1 MTRIKLHA
9 LLLHMKS
16 KILITGGSGF
26 LGTALLREP
35 SFINALTIGRTQPNQ
50 GGKFSRITL
59 DAHTDYAHILS
70 DIDIIVHLAARAHVM
85 HEVSEEPLQE
95 YRNINT
101 LATLNLAKQAASRGV
116 KRFIFVS
123 SIKVLGEK
131 TEQGNPFTADCPLN
145 PQDPYS
151 VSKAEAEI
159 GLKLIGEAN
168 GMEIVIIRPP
178 LIYGRGVK
186 GNFAS
191 LLKLARLTIPLPFGS
206 IQNKRSLV
214 SVENL
219 VDLIVVCLDHPNAR
233 NQTFLVSDDDD
244 MSTSELFSRLAKA
257 GGYKAYLFK
266 FPLTILNTSLRLLGK
281 LSIYERLCGSM
292 QVNIEHTKSQ
302 LSWKPPFKV
311 KDSLSSCW
319 LLDAKR

>member
-1 MTRIKLHA
+1 MGFVNQVP
-9 LLLHMKS
+9 
-16 KILITGGSGF
+16 KIVLTGGSGF
-26 LGTALLREP
+26 LGTHLLNHEMFRDALV
-35 SFINALTIGRTQPNQ
+35 IGRTHPANHQYFESISFDSIDTLAEVFQ
-50 GGKFSRITL
+50 GK
-59 DAHTDYAHILS
+59 DVV
-70 DIDIIVHLAARAHVM
+70 VHAAARAHVM
-85 HEVSEEPLQE
+85 KDGAESLLDE

-101 LATLNLAKQAASRGV
+101 VGTLNLATQAALAGV
-116 KRFIFVS
+116 KRFIFIS
-123 SIKVLGEK
+123 TIKVLGDQ
-131 TEQGNPFTADCPLN
+131 TEPGQAFKSDDSFS

-151 VSKAEAEI
+151 ISKVEAEI
-159 GLKLIGEAN
+159 GLKLIGEAS

-178 LIYGRGVK
+178 LVYGQGVK

-191 LLKLARLTIPLPFGS
+191 LLKLARLSIPLPFGS

-219 VDLIVVCLDHPNAR
+219 VDLIVICLDHPNAK

-244 MSTSELFSRLAKA
+244 MSTSALLSRLAKA

-281 LSIYERLCGSM
+281 PSIYERLCGSM
-292 QVNIEHTKSQ
+292 QVNIEYTKSQ